1 MAELDQPT
9 SEACGDPMG
18 MPPGPIV
25 APTPDVAKAPE
36 APPPSMSVNLNAQGM
51 DNIEQMMKL
60 FQKVNPD
67 MMPKVDLPMPSMSSP
82 EITPV
87 AKPDMKSMGGPD
99 MKSMA
104 TKMINM
110 DPPEKEAADGNFS
123 KATTKPDVSVKDVS
137 ASVPDGDDLHKSK
150 KSFSDKP
157 YRGDNPMAV
166 EDIKKYLESRYKEIK
181 ES

>member
-1 MAELDQPT
+1 MDFQRLLARMVELDQPT
-9 SEACGDPMG
+9 SEACGDSMG
-18 MPPGPIV
+18 MPPGPEM
-25 APTPDVAKAPE
+25 AKVSE

-51 DNIEQMMKL
+51 NNIEQMMKL

-67 MMPKVDLPMPSMSSP
+67 MMPKVDLPMPSLSSP
-82 EITPV
+82 DIKPMS
-87 AKPDMKSMGGPD
+87 KPDMP
-99 MKSMA
+99 SMA
-104 TKMINM
+104 SKMINM

-123 KATTKPDVSVKDVS
+123 KATTEPSVSVKDVS
-137 ASVPDGDDLHKSK
+137 ASVPDGTDLHRSK
-150 KSFSDKP
+150 KSYSDKP

>member
-9 SEACGDPMG
+9 TEACGDPVG
-18 MPPGPIV
+18 MPSSPMV
-25 APTPDVAKAPE
+25 APDSARAPD

-67 MMPKVDLPMPSMSSP
+67 MMPKTDLPMPSMSSP
-82 EITPV
+82 DIKPITS
-87 AKPDMKSMGGPD
+87 KLMG
-99 MKSMA
+99 
-104 TKMINM
+104 M
-110 DPPEKEAADGNFS
+110 DAPEKEAADGNFS
-123 KATTKPDVSVKDVS
+123 NATTEPNIDIKDVS
-137 ASVPDGDDLHKSK
+137 ASVPDGDDLHRSK
-150 KSFSDKP
+150 KSYSDKP

>member
-9 SEACGDPMG
+9 TEACGDPVG
-18 MPPGPIV
+18 MPSSPMV
-25 APTPDVAKAPE
+25 APDSARAPD

-67 MMPKVDLPMPSMSSP
+67 MMPKTDLPMPSMSSP
-82 EITPV
+82 DIKPITS
-87 AKPDMKSMGGPD
+87 KLMGTD
-99 MKSMA
+99 A
-104 TKMINM
+104 
-110 DPPEKEAADGNFS
+110 PEKEAADGNFS
-123 KATTKPDVSVKDVS
+123 NATTEPNIDIKDVS
-137 ASVPDGDDLHKSK
+137 ASVPDGDDLHRSK
-150 KSFSDKP
+150 KSYSDKP